1 MTSSAGPVVTKPTKP
16 AAAPADAPAPSADAP
31 SADAPVTTEVLASSP
46 CPKGYKLAWGDEFD
60 SAATSFNKWNYELYN
75 GCQYGICGW
84 GNSELEW
91 YTNRTDNANVALGK
105 LVISARRTATTAERV
120 GCCGD
125 KPCKSGECAFT
136 SARLRTYGKYS
147 VAPSWKDGSKTI
159 RIATRMKFPVGKG
172 LWPAFTLLPE
182 QSPANCS
189 GCGAYG
195 GYSASGG
202 ITVGQSIND
211 MKNVTGGIVYGG
223 AFPNSVYSNY
233 VKKLNNREDYHEYV
247 LEWTRRGMKWML
259 DGKVVH
265 TALSG
270 QGGTVPNGWF
280 STGVGA
286 GPDSPFDKPFYM
298 IVNMAVGGTYT
309 GSPTKTQLAETLK
322 KPKSLQVDYIRVCQK

>member
-1 MTSSAGPVVTKPTKP
+1 VAEIPGARDITAEPL
-16 AAAPADAPAPSADAP
+16 AAAQ
-31 SADAPVTTEVLASSP
+31 

-60 SAATSFNKWNYELYN
+60 SAATSFTKWNYELFN

-84 GNSELEW
+84 GNNELEW

-105 LVISARRTATTAERV
+105 LVISARATTESERA

-147 VAPSWKDGSKTI
+147 VAPNWQSGSKTV
-159 RIATRMKFPVGKG
+159 RIAVRMKFPVGKG
-172 LWPAFTLLPE
+172 LWPAFSLLPE
-182 QSPANCS
+182 NSPANCS

-195 GYSASGG
+195 PWPSSGA
-202 ITVGQSIND
+202 ITIGQSIND
-211 MKNVTGGIVYGG
+211 MKNATGGIVYGG
-223 AFPNSVYSNY
+223 AFPNSVFSNY
-233 VKKLNNREDYHEYV
+233 VAKLKNNEDYHEYV
-247 LEWTRRGMKWML
+247 LEWSRRGMKWLL

-270 QGGTVPNGWF
+270 QGGTVPGGWF
-280 STGVGA
+280 SSGPGA

-309 GSPTKTQLAETLK
+309 GSPTKSQLAETLK
-322 KPKSLQVDYIRVCQK
+322 KPKSMQVDYIRVCQK